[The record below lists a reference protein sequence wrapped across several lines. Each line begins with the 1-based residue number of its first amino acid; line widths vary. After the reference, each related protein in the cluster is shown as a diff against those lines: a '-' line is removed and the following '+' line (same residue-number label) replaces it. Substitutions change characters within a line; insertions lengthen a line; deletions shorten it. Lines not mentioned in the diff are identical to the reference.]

1 MGDINVYTGP
11 MKCGKSNKIIEEAKR
26 QMIAGKQIKIFKPQI
41 DTRFAED
48 YITDRNGNKL
58 KSVNINKIED
68 IKKYDADVYVI
79 DEVTTKNGYK
89 KIDLSNISINVYK
102 IKEEDKYQIDYV
114 RVDKDGKEMG
124 RAESRKTENGTHVK
138 GEQPFDID

>member
-1 MGDINVYTGP
+1 MEE
-11 MKCGKSNKIIEEAKR
+11 IIEEAKR

-68 IKKYDADVYVI
+68 IK
-79 DEVTTKNGYK
+79 
-89 KIDLSNISINVYK
+89 YK
-102 IKEEDKYQIDYV
+102 INIYAIIY
-114 RVDKDGKEMG
+114 
-124 RAESRKTENGTHVK
+124 
-138 GEQPFDID
+138 